1 MEKNPVG
8 RASRVSAIVKTALA
22 KNLLN
27 DESPVLDLY
36 DLEGLRGRFKEVQGR
51 TLIAKIR

>member
-1 MEKNPVG
+1 M
-8 RASRVSAIVKTALA
+8 SSIVKAALA

-36 DLEGLRGRFKEVQGR
+36 DLEGLRGRFREVQGM
-51 TLIAKIR
+51 KIKK

>member
-1 MEKNPVG
+1 M
-8 RASRVSAIVKTALA
+8 SSIVKTALA

-36 DLEGLRGRFKEVQGR
+36 DLEGLRGRFREVQGM
-51 TLIAKIR
+51 KIIK